1 MLFSTIQLPKTK
13 YILPALNMLTD
24 KTSRTGR
31 ALLRTRLISLS
42 WTSAI
47 LTLVYVAAQLI
58 LLVFVAVRSA
68 VAKTSS
74 RTVHEVSADWL
85 SLLIPEFGKQCND
98 ITAIYAVIVIATLL
112 LIRPD
117 RLWPKS
123 FWVLQIVTLCALSL
137 CMQLDQ
143 ETWAD
148 GSNQG
153 LLVAGLFV
161 ARTFLTA
168 LVVNT
173 PGWDVSCMGT
183 YEDWFV
189 HPVRSARASLQ
200 YVADSIRT
208 QITGTAVDSNLQTL
222 RRYFNQP
229 YDRTMR
235 IRTVLTRRSYIQVAE
250 QFIRMMYLYR
260 HLDSSSTAAYEL
272 VRLVAIAIGLQA
284 SHYTFLRYAT
294 RKAFKYDAKEGRI
307 MAWYDPPQIKRHQG
321 IIKLLSGEET
331 SLGHN
336 ADDMVPEMNE
346 AAEYMSEKGY
356 VEEKIG
362 YDAV

>member
-1 MLFSTIQLPKTK
+1 
-13 YILPALNMLTD
+13 MLTD

-31 ALLRTRLISLS
+31 ALLRTRLIGLS

-137 CMQLDQ
+137 CMHLDQ

-189 HPVRSARASLQ
+189 HP
-200 YVADSIRT
+200 
-208 QITGTAVDSNLQTL
+208 ITGTAVDSNLQTL
-222 RRYFNQP
+222 WRYFNQP